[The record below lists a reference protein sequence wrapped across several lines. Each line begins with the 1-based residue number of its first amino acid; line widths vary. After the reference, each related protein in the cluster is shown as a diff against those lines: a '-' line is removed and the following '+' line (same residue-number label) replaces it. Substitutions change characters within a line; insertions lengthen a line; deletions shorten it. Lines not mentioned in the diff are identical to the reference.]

1 MNKTIVSIDQ
11 AIVVVPR
18 HLLLLDGLFAAAAA
32 AAHSLVYLSTG
43 LVQSNP
49 FRTLIPI

>member
-32 AAHSLVYLSTG
+32 AHSLVYLSTG